1 MGRRAVIP
9 DRLTDLMDE
18 GDQHCWTVEDLQA
31 ALAGQGFEADP
42 SSIFRAVN
50 RLEDEGLVHRVVL
63 GDRRARYEL
72 AGQHHEHLLCD
83 CCGAVEPLP
92 CALVDALV
100 QDVWDSCGF
109 TVSDHRLVLTGT
121 CGPCRSRTG
130 PRTDGSRP
138 EKPRAEAGSP
148 RAQPTL
154 AAAASRVAPGA
165 A

>member
-72 AGQHHEHLLCD
+72 AGEHHEHLLCD
-83 CCGAVEPLP
+83 CCGAVGPLP